1 MNLATLVASETS
13 EPVEAIMFLRHG
25 NDSVA
30 ALRNY
35 GATVE
40 EFTAIQPIASKYDYF
55 HPRKHQVSVVV
66 VIVED
71 HVYGVFKILRIEATG
86 TNLSVASQ
94 EYRRFDSERGKPTR
108 KCHKFLLQRLSSV
121 ATGLPVHGW
130 EGRTRTPVQRSVDS
144 FFAEVEIGEMNTEL
158 TEGTVEA
165 SFSNQVQA
173 SLRSAPAERQLR
185 LAQANDTPAR
195 VPVTSFAYVR
205 NPDVVA
211 EVLSQANGACQRC
224 RNSAP
229 FNRRSDG
236 TPYLEVHHR
245 VLLAKGGKDTVAN
258 AIALCPNCHRE
269 AHYGDA

>member
-1 MNLATLVASETS
+1 
-13 EPVEAIMFLRHG
+13 MFLRHG

-40 EFTAIQPIASKYDYF
+40 EFTAIQPIDSKYDYF
-55 HPRKHQVSVVV
+55 HTRKPQISVVV
-66 VIVED
+66 VIVND
-71 HVYGVFKILRIEATG
+71 HVYGVFTILGVEATG
-86 TNLSVASQ
+86 TNLSVASP

-108 KCHKFLLQRLSSV
+108 ECRKFLLRRLSSI

-130 EGRTRTPVQRSVDS
+130 ERRTRTPVQRNTDS
-144 FFAEVEIGEMNTEL
+144 FFAAVEVGEVNTDLNE
-158 TEGTVEA
+158 EAVEA
-165 SFSNQVQA
+165 SFRNQIEA
-173 SLRSAPAERQLR
+173 SLRSNPAERQFR
-185 LAQANDTPAR
+185 LAQAADTPAR
-195 VPVTSFAYVR
+195 VTVKSFAYVR

-224 RNSAP
+224 RNPAP

-245 VLLAKGGKDTVAN
+245 VPLALGGKDTVAN
-258 AIALCPNCHRE
+258 AMALCPNCHRE
-269 AHYGDA
+269 AHYGDD